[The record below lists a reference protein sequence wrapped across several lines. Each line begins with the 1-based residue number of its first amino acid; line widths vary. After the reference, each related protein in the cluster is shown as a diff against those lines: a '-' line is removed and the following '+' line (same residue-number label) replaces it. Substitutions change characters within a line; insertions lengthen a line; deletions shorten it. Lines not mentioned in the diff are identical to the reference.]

1 MLSWY
6 DDNVNLKQSTY
17 QEVMKE
23 EYESQRKLSQIKFAI
38 IAQGT
43 LNLLNQDDW
52 NKDRT
57 FRETWKLREVP
68 EERQ

>member
-43 LNLLNQDDW
+43 LNLLNQDD
-52 NKDRT
+52 
-57 FRETWKLREVP
+57 
-68 EERQ
+68 

>member
-6 DDNVNLKQSTY
+6 DDNVNLKQSAY

-68 EERQ
+68 EDRQ